1 MSLGNDYSCACRPGF
16 TGRDCSVDIDEC
28 TSSPCKNGGTCVNR
42 VNSFQCVCP
51 SGYRGHQCEDGS
63 TAYDASHIST
73 TQAHYIRDNNGLSKE
88 KVALIAFVSIA
99 VPIGAIVA
107 AAAVYCMKRKRERD
121 QQKEDAEARKQ
132 NERNATAT
140 LQHGNSINSS
150 KRSSSTGLTFD
161 NTNPTIIKNTWDK
174 SVNNISS
181 SASVDECLMNTNCYN
196 GNYNDL
202 NGDCFSSAAS
212 TAMQI
217 APLQRA
223 KSQKQLNTDPSVMHR
238 ASQIIHTKDY
248 MNGSMSN
255 AVDHK
260 RISCIANGNAN
271 GNTSN
276 CMSNDT
282 LLCGS
287 QRWPASSPRKSFG
300 PCNPSHM

>member
-1 MSLGNDYSCACRPGF
+1 M
-16 TGRDCSVDIDEC
+16 
-28 TSSPCKNGGTCVNR
+28 PCKNGGTCVNR

-51 SGYRGHQCEDGS
+51 AGYRGYTCEDES
-63 TAYDASHIST
+63 SSYDAAHISS
-73 TQAHYIRDNNGLSKE
+73 TQAYSSRNDGLSKGQ
-88 KVALIAFVSIA
+88 VALIAILSVAMPMVVIIA
-99 VPIGAIVA
+99 ACV
-107 AAAVYCMKRKRERD
+107 VYCMKRKRKLN

-150 KRSSSTGLTFD
+150 KRSSSTGLNFD
-161 NTNPTIIKNTWDK
+161 NSNPTIIKNTWDK

-196 GNYNDL
+196 GAYND
-202 NGDCFSSAAS
+202 GDCFAAS
-212 TAMQI
+212 ATTAMQI

-238 ASQIIHTKDY
+238 ASQHIHTKDY
-248 MNGSMSN
+248 MNASATS
-255 AVDHK
+255 ADHK
-260 RISCIANGNAN
+260 RISCIPNGNAN
-271 GNTSN
+271 GNANANASS
-276 CMSNDT
+276 CMTNDA

-287 QRWPASSPRKSFG
+287 QRWPSSSPRKSFG

>member
-1 MSLGNDYSCACRPGF
+1 MPI
-16 TGRDCSVDIDEC
+16 VVI
-28 TSSPCKNGGTCVNR
+28 
-42 VNSFQCVCP
+42 
-51 SGYRGHQCEDGS
+51 
-63 TAYDASHIST
+63 
-73 TQAHYIRDNNGLSKE
+73 
-88 KVALIAFVSIA
+88 IAAGVL
-99 VPIGAIVA
+99 
-107 AAAVYCMKRKRERD
+107 YCMKSKRKRD

-150 KRSSSTGLTFD
+150 KRSSSTGLNFD
-161 NTNPTIIKNTWDK
+161 NSNPTIIKNTWDK

-196 GNYNDL
+196 GAYND
-202 NGDCFSSAAS
+202 GDCFAAS
-212 TAMQI
+212 ATTAMQI

-238 ASQIIHTKDY
+238 ASQIIHNTKDY
-248 MNGSMSN
+248 MNASAGS
-255 AVDHK
+255 AADHK

-271 GNTSN
+271 GNASS
-276 CMSNDT
+276 CMTNDA

-287 QRWPASSPRKSFG
+287 QRWPSSSPRKSFG